1 VPETAAHLSFRR
13 SLSITHRALIATLF
27 ALALMVADARFHWLE
42 PLRDGLSV
50 FVRPLVALGQLP
62 VRVWEAVER
71 LTLDVVA
78 VQQENAELR
87 RQLHQLAVQA
97 WEGEAARRDNAALR
111 ALLGLT
117 PPPHTRPIAAE
128 VLYDSPDP
136 FSRRVVIDRGSNHGV
151 RVGLA
156 VVATNGLVGQ
166 VTRVQPLV
174 SEVTLLTHEGMRVP
188 VQVPRTGVR
197 GILWGQGEEWL
208 ALRDVLGEVRVAE
221 GDEVVTSGLDGLY
234 PPGIPV
240 GRVVRIEGVGVAP
253 LVWVAPA
260 ERGEQWRQ
268 LLILERLPAPQ

>member
-1 VPETAAHLSFRR
+1 MPETAAHLSFRR
-13 SLSITHRALIATLF
+13 SLSLTHRALIATLF

-50 FVRPLVALGQLP
+50 FVRPLVAMGQLP
-62 VRVWEAVER
+62 VRLWEAIER
-71 LTLDVVA
+71 TTLDVVA

-87 RQLHQLAVQA
+87 RQLQQLAVQA
-97 WEGEAARRDNAALR
+97 WEGAAARHENAALR

-117 PPPHTRPIAAE
+117 PLPQTRPIAAE

-136 FSRRVVIDRGSNHGV
+136 FSRQVVIDRGSNHGV

-156 VVATNGLVGQ
+156 VVATQGLVGQ

-174 SEVTLLTHEGMRVP
+174 SEVTLLNHEGMRVP

-208 ALRDVLGEVRVAE
+208 ALRNVLGEVRVAE

-240 GRVVRIEGVGVAP
+240 GHVVRIEGAGVAP

-260 ERGEQWRQ
+260 ERGERWRQ